1 MKIGPVKSPIIFRNS
16 QPLRPT
22 AGQPPLVVRVEQ
34 EDGTIKDVHMTE
46 EEYKEYKKQED
57 KKKEERLQ
65 QEKIKQQQVWL
76 ELIKRPGAYTQ
87 SERVEN
93 DNNRNN
99 KNTGFQ

>member
-1 MKIGPVKSPIIFRNS
+1 MKIGPVKSPIVFRNS

-22 AGQPPLVVRVEQ
+22 AGQPPLVVRIEQ
-34 EDGTIKDVHMTE
+34 EDGTTKEVHMTD

-57 KKKEERLQ
+57 IKKEEKLK
-65 QEKIKQQQVWL
+65 QEKLKQQQDWL
-76 ELIKRPGAYTQ
+76 ELISRPGAYTQ
-87 SERVEN
+87 SGKVEN